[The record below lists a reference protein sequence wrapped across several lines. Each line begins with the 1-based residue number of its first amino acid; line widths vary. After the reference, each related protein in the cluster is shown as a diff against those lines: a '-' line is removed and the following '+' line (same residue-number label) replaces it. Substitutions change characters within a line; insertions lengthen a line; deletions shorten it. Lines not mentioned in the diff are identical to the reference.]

1 MKLTMK
7 YIPTLFLVCTLVC
20 AVMSAQID
28 KDIENLLKEKARQGG
43 DDGEKSLLRFL
54 KTQAQADNEDFD
66 DNKYDSKPVKQG
78 DSEADNGAK
87 AQWLHFH
94 FHWLKKLLNT
104 LEAQKEDNGVEQE
117 EGDNGAKA
125 QWLHFH
131 FHWLKKLLN
140 TLEAQKED
148 NGVEQVEGDNGAKAQ
163 YHLQVHHSKKARS
176 LLNKLKALRLEEKL
190 FNDAIQ
196 QEEGDDGAS

>member
-28 KDIENLLKEKARQGG
+28 KDIKNLLKEKARQGG
-43 DDGEKSLLRFL
+43 DDEKSLLRFL

-66 DNKYDSKPVKQG
+66 DNKDDSKPVKQG
-78 DSEADNGAK
+78 DSEA
-87 AQWLHFH
+87 
-94 FHWLKKLLNT
+94 
-104 LEAQKEDNGVEQE
+104 
-117 EGDNGAKA
+117 DNGAKA

-163 YHLQVHHSKKARS
+163 YHLQVHRSKKARS

-190 FNDAIQ
+190 FNYAIQ
-196 QEEGDDGAS
+196 QEEGDDGAKALSFD